1 MIEQAIQAFY
11 EISIAKAL
19 LVFAVTTLSDVFW
32 AIYIRRV
39 SDRKMLSAASISSF
53 IVLFAGF
60 AAIEYVGNNWYLV
73 PAMLGAFVGT
83 FFTLKIDGRKECI
96 QEPNHHQI

>member
-1 MIEQAIQAFY
+1 MIEHATQMLY
-11 EISIAKAL
+11 EVSITKAL

-39 SDRKMLSAASISSF
+39 SERKMLAAASISSL

-60 AAIEYVGNNWYLV
+60 AAIEYVGNNWYLI

-83 FFTLKIDGRKECI
+83 FFTLKIDGKKECV
-96 QEPNHHQI
+96 QEPNRHQV

>member
-1 MIEQAIQAFY
+1 MIEQAILALH
-11 EISIAKAL
+11 EVSIAKAL
-19 LVFAVTTLSDVFW
+19 MVFVVTTLSDVFW

-39 SDRKMLSAASISSF
+39 SDRKMFSAASISSL

-83 FFTLKIDGRKECI
+83 YFTLKIDKGQEKEHL
-96 QEPNHHQI
+96 HHQV